1 MVLIKYICS
10 TVLYYYN
17 KCLLNLCMQ
26 RPSKPAESVEKRRW
40 IYASYRL
47 VKSKEQQFPLQQG
60 SPGSPGSPGS
70 RCQGFRF
77 MDVGSKTVS
86 KITQQQASINLTGTA
101 THTRDD
107 IASIFKVNERLS
119 AADHIIWLLTA
130 MCTSDRARQV
140 IFSLKEAN
148 RLSRKED

>member
-1 MVLIKYICS
+1 MVLIKCICS

-17 KCLLNLCMQ
+17 KCLLNLFMQ
-26 RPSKPAESVEKRRW
+26 RLSKPAESVEKRWW

-47 VKSKEQQFPLQQG
+47 VKSKEQKFPLQQ
-60 SPGSPGSPGS
+60 GSPGSPGS

-77 MDVGSKTVS
+77 MDVGSQTVS
-86 KITQQQASINLTGTA
+86 KITQQQASINLTVTA

-107 IASIFKVNERLS
+107 IASIFKVDERLS
-119 AADHIIWLLTA
+119 AAGHIIWLLTA
-130 MCTSDRARQV
+130 MCTSDRAHQV

-148 RLSRKED
+148 RLSQKED